1 LLKCLRHQEYRE
13 LAPAKPLLELQGS
26 PMAEQERPEGEQAPD
41 EPSDHSLLRRLR
53 LGNQDA
59 ATQLYLRYAQRLRA
73 LTRAKCAPD
82 LAPRLDADDI
92 VQSVFRTFFRRVA
105 KGDYEVP
112 DGEELWK
119 LFLVIALN
127 KIRTVGAY
135 HRAAK
140 RDIRASSGAEA
151 LEHAA
156 EVATGGD
163 ATSLSILRMVIDEV
177 LAGLSPPHRDII
189 NLRIE
194 GHEVAAIAER
204 LGRSKRSVER
214 ILQGFREML
223 AGQIREDE

>member
-1 LLKCLRHQEYRE
+1 
-13 LAPAKPLLELQGS
+13 
-26 PMAEQERPEGEQAPD
+26 MAERERFESEQASD

-73 LTRAKCAPD
+73 LTQAKCSPD
-82 LAPRLDADDI
+82 LAPRVDADDI

-105 KGDYEVP
+105 KGDYDVP
-112 DGEELWK
+112 DGDELWG
-119 LFLVIALN
+119 LFLVIGLN

-140 RDIRASSGAEA
+140 RDVRASSGAEA
-151 LEHAA
+151 LDQAA
-156 EVATGGD
+156 EVAAGGD

-177 LAGLSPPHRDII
+177 LAGLSPAHRDII